1 MMMVLVPGGVESR
14 AEIAMTPLLSGS
26 GAMGLLPNNIPPRF
40 IFPRIEIAQDC
51 SSQFGQRGAVTDIR
65 ANPRSNLDRENVIDR
80 DQDDQQHNAE
90 PEAPADQLF
99 LDRQQRLDRRVDFVL
114 EVRLR
119 HGLSLSIDQLA
130 SGGLKPLKN
139 SQEIKSPTQITN
151 PNRLTK

>member
-1 MMMVLVPGGVESR
+1 MTSSRGSFFPALNSREFVNLKLGSGTRREDICDLTNSMQR
-14 AEIAMTPLLSGS
+14 AERELRRHRT
-26 GAMGLLPNNIPPRF
+26 F
-40 IFPRIEIAQDC
+40 T
-51 SSQFGQRGAVTDIR
+51 RGA
-65 ANPRSNLDRENVIDR
+65 NPGWQCQASKLDREKVIDC
-80 DQDDQQHNAE
+80 DQDHQQHDAE
-90 PEAPADQLF
+90 AEAPADQLL

-119 HGLSLSIDQLA
+119 HGFSLSIDQLA